1 VTEDYG
7 DAPPSSTTLYELPV
21 ESSADTDVGAP
32 VLAESPSYPAAIMP
46 RPPPG
51 PTAFPSA
58 APTHFPQ
65 EWQHDWSTV
74 ISTSTTASSE
84 TWQQQRP
91 SVSTSSSTSIATGDV
106 TQPASTDADFF
117 PGWKNHIKNEQ
128 SHTPVYAAAAVVPV
142 AVLAIIGVVV
152 FVCLRKRKRR
162 RLQAAAAPKHV
173 QEMKTQWKPT
183 LRPYMAPSPPPPVVL
198 PNYSP
203 PPNYPA
209 LESPVSSRPV
219 ILGPI
224 PSGTNGNYL
233 TGIDTSDMV
242 SVISARDP
250 FADGRSLEEPPPP
263 YRPRSMAP
271 SSIAPTSRHS
281 SVRLAVLPPAVSQ
294 THLIERSPFDDP
306 EDDDISE
313 VSGPTIRQEADAV
326 SVISDL
332 SYQIDAVVGRS
343 PL

>member
-1 VTEDYG
+1 
-7 DAPPSSTTLYELPV
+7 
-21 ESSADTDVGAP
+21 
-32 VLAESPSYPAAIMP
+32 MP

-51 PTAFPSA
+51 PTAFPSGG
-58 APTHFPQ
+58 PTRYPP

-74 ISTSTTASSE
+74 VSTSTTTSSE

-91 SVSTSSSTSIATGDV
+91 SVSTSTSSSASSIATGSE
-106 TQPASTDADFF
+106 TPPPSTDPDFL
-117 PGWKNHIKNEQ
+117 PGWKNHIKNEH
-128 SHTPVYAAAAVVPV
+128 SNIPVYAAAAVVPV
-142 AVLAIIGVVV
+142 IVLAIIGAIV
-152 FVCLRKRKRR
+152 FVCMRKRKRR
-162 RLQAAAAPKHV
+162 RLQAVATPLHG

-183 LRPYMAPSPPPPVVL
+183 LRPYMAPSPPPSAVL

-203 PPNYPA
+203 PLNYPA
-209 LESPVSSRPV
+209 LESSASSPPV

-242 SVISARDP
+242 SVTSARDP

-281 SVRLAVLPPAVSQ
+281 SVRVAALPPANSQ
-294 THLIERSPFDDP
+294 THLIERSPFEDP

-313 VSGPTIRQEADAV
+313 LSGPTIRRETDTISVV
-326 SVISDL
+326 SNL
-332 SYQIDAVVGRS
+332 SYQIDPVVGRS